1 MNTTLEQLAQFTLL
15 FPFFVVFLTAA
26 AVWLLGRKYPHATER
41 LLSAITFIS
50 SFVLLMVSFWMLSFE
65 QQEASLDWLINI
77 HIGAFSIVKLSLNFR
92 IDALSIFMI
101 LLINVVAFASS
112 WNSLAYLA
120 AMPSSSENPWW
131 QQKTGYHVLINL
143 FHFTMLLVPLT
154 NNLVIAWIAIELTTV
169 GSAILIVYEGRKSSW
184 EATWKY
190 LIITS
195 TGIVLALLGTIFLA
209 TNNAAG
215 LNPANPEQRLEWTF
229 LMDNAAKL
237 HPQLVWFAFLFALV
251 GYGTKAGLAPLHTWL
266 PDGHGEAPAPISA
279 LLSGVLLKASFY
291 VILRFY
297 ILTNAVLGSTH
308 PDWTSHALLI
318 AGLVSLFVATPFI
331 LKENLFKRVLAYH
344 SLEHMGIIAF
354 GFGIGG
360 PIAIAGALL
369 HMLNHAITKALMF
382 LAYGNISRNY
392 EKADIPI
399 AGALR
404 AMPWSGGLLTVGGLA
419 LVGTPPFNIFMS
431 ELIILWGALSRFIP
445 GQSPTQPSYP
455 EWIAGIAIAIFII
468 STTLIFYGL
477 VNHLKKLVL
486 GKAEKEIVREHFSW
500 TAIVP
505 LIFLFALMLTLGIW
519 VFPKLASLVHE
530 SVNIVLNTQGVNP

>member
-1 MNTTLEQLAQFTLL
+1 MDTLNVLRTLAQITLFL
-15 FPFFVVFLTAA
+15 PLGVVVMSFLL
-26 AVWLLGRKYPHATER
+26 VGFLGRVKPLLTER
-41 LLSAITFIS
+41 LLSTITFVS
-50 SFVLLMVSFWMLSFE
+50 SFLLLAVSIWMLLTQPKDASFTFWV
-65 QQEASLDWLINI
+65 D
-77 HIGAFSIVKLSLNFR
+77 FR
-92 IDALSIFMI
+92 VDALSIFMI
-101 LLINVVAFASS
+101 LLINIVAFAAS
-112 WNSLAYLA
+112 WNSLAYLGG
-120 AMPSSSENPWW
+120 MPASPEKPWW
-131 QQKTGYHVLINL
+131 QQKIGFHALINL

-154 NNLVIAWIAIELTTV
+154 DNLVVVWIAIELTTV
-169 GSAILIVYEGRKSSW
+169 GSAILIVYEGKKESW

-209 TNNAAG
+209 SHEPGADI
-215 LNPANPEQRLEWTF
+215 LNLATSPYQLLDWKF
-229 LMDNAAKL
+229 LIDNSDNL
-237 HPQLVWFAFLFALV
+237 NHQLVWFAFLFALV

-297 ILTNAVLGSTH
+297 ILTNAVLRDTH
-308 PDWTSHALLI
+308 PDWTSYTFLIVGLL
-318 AGLVSLFVATPFI
+318 SLLMATPFI
-331 LKENLFKRVLAYH
+331 LKENPFKRVLAYH

-382 LAYGNISRNY
+382 LAYGNISRKY
-392 EKADIPI
+392 EKEGIPI
-399 AGALR
+399 TGALR
-404 AMPWSGGLLTVGGLA
+404 SMPWSGSLLTLGGLA

-445 GQSPTQPSYP
+445 GKSPDQPIYP
-455 EWIAGIAIAIFII
+455 KSIASIAIAIFII

-477 VNHLKKLVL
+477 VNHLKKLIL
-486 GKAEKEIVREHFSW
+486 GKPKKEILREKFTWPSI
-500 TAIVP
+500 APIF
-505 LIFLFALMLTLGIW
+505 FLFALMFLFGVWI
-519 VFPKLASLVHE
+519 VPPLANLVHE
-530 SVNIVLNTQGVNP
+530 SVRIVLQMKE